1 MTVPARKSISRVN
14 AALRWR
20 VGRSGERGTLAFAH
34 AFGFRSNKGGE
45 EPPTTSHTTLPHIH
59 AHSLGRSLLT
69 RQVERPVLSRA
80 LSLSPPLSLPFSLFS
95 WKQMTERHGH
105 RGSPDVPRPAGL
117 HGITTPTILSRE
129 ESLNEPRLSLR
140 SHEFAFVYSAI
151 TSRELKNRATS
162 RPREPRARPVA
173 RQ

>member
-80 LSLSPPLSLPFSLFS
+80 LARSLSPPLSFPPFLSLFLE
-95 WKQMTERHGH
+95 TDDRAA
-105 RGSPDVPRPAGL
+105 RSPRLTGRTASC
-117 HGITTPTILSRE
+117 GITWD
-129 ESLNEPRLSLR
+129 N
-140 SHEFAFVYSAI
+140 YSDH
-151 TSRELKNRATS
+151 
-162 RPREPRARPVA
+162 PVA
-173 RQ
+173 RRVTERTAVITAIPRIRVRLFGDYVEGAEESSNETAP